1 MTTHNDET
9 SLTNSTTPYAVFGLP
24 DYRRYFI
31 GNLLGI
37 LGHQMLTLAVGWE
50 IYERTGSK
58 LKLGYIGLVQYL
70 PILLFT
76 LPAGQ
81 IADRYNR
88 KKILILTIGLTTFVG
103 LAMFWLSARQGSVNL
118 IYACLFLN
126 GLARAFQGP
135 ARAAFV
141 TQIVPREIFANAV
154 AWGSNSFEIA
164 TIAGPALGGLMI
176 ALFGKPTMVYGIVA
190 LVAFTN
196 LILLAGIKTH
206 QKQAQREPIKLQ
218 GLIAGLRF
226 VWHSK
231 IIVASITLDLF
242 AVLLGGAVT
251 LLPIYAK
258 DILQVGP
265 TGLGWMRAAPSIG
278 AVLMS
283 LFIAHRAPMR
293 KAGWTLILAVAGFG
307 GATIVFGLSRS
318 FWLSMLM
325 LFLIGAFDN
334 ISVIIRHTL
343 VQLQTPDDMRGRV
356 SSVNSLFI
364 GTSNELG
371 GYESGVTAE
380 YFGTEVSV
388 VAGGLGTILV
398 VAIVSFIWPQ
408 LRKYGRLGMTETK

>member
-1 MTTHNDET
+1 MP
-9 SLTNSTTPYAVFGLP
+9 SPYLVFRLP

-81 IADRYNR
+81 MADRYNR

-103 LAMFWLSARQGSVNL
+103 LAMFWLSARQGAVNL

-135 ARAAFV
+135 ARSAFV

-218 GLIAGLRF
+218 GLIAGLKF
-226 VWHSK
+226 VWYSK